1 MDISCRL
8 AVAFALFFAFC
19 PMPALGQGLSGSL
32 SGSVKDE
39 QGGTLAGATVTV
51 SSPSQIGGA
60 QRAIV
65 NEKGQWR
72 FPVLAPGVY
81 VLVVELAAGFA
92 AYREEGISIGAGA
105 SIDRPVVPQAGRCCP
120 VDKRRGGLERRVT
133 LERPRDPVR
142 PRLPRDYP
150 HAALQHV
157 RRDPERAGHVA
168 DLAVEWHQQHGVL
181 VRIRR
186 ERERVHDRRHH
197 LHLSLRRRLTG
208 RAER

>member
-19 PMPALGQGLSGSL
+19 PMPALGQGLVRLAQRVGQRRTGRNPRGRHGHGVVPFANRRSPARDRERQ
-32 SGSVKDE
+32 GSV
-39 QGGTLAGATVTV
+39 A
-51 SSPSQIGGA
+51 
-60 QRAIV
+60 
-65 NEKGQWR
+65 
-72 FPVLAPGVY
+72 FP
-81 VLVVELAAGFA
+81 
-92 AYREEGISIGAGA
+92 GAGPRRVRPGGRA
-105 SIDRPVVPQAGRCCP
+105 GGGLRGLSRRRHQHRRGRLDRSAGSAQAGRCCP
-120 VDKRRGGLERRVT
+120 VDKRRGGLERRVA
-133 LERPRDPVR
+133 LERARDPVR

-150 HAALQHV
+150 HAAVQHV

-168 DLAVEWHQQHGVL
+168 DVAVERHRQHGVL

-197 LHLSLRRRLTG
+197 LHLSLRRRLAG